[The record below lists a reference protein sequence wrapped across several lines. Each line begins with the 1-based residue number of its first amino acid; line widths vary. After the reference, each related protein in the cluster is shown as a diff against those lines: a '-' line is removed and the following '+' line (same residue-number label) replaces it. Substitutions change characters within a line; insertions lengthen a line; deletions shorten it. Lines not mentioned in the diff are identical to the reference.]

1 LNFKEKKIEID
12 NILKIVFTEKY
23 KLITKTNG
31 LYSYIDPEFFDKSY
45 EDDIKVT
52 NKIEKS
58 LHVVKDLILS
68 KIKVL
73 NKENEKLEFYSS
85 KFTHENYEPIL
96 YLYGNSPEKKIKF
109 KTVPKTIKE
118 EESFFIIIDFTNGF
132 YLLPWS

>member
-1 LNFKEKKIEID
+1 MNFKEKKIEID

-23 KLITKTNG
+23 KLITKTNN

-58 LHVVKDLILS
+58 LRVVKDLILS
-68 KIKVL
+68 KIKVI

>member
-1 LNFKEKKIEID
+1 MNFKEKKIELES
-12 NILKIVFTEKY
+12 ILKTIFTEKS
-23 KLITKTNG
+23 KLITKANS
-31 LYSYIDPEFFDKSY
+31 LYSYIDPEFFDNSY

-52 NKIEKS
+52 SKIEKS
-58 LHVVKDLILS
+58 LHVVKGLILS
-68 KIKVL
+68 QIKTL
-73 NKENEKLEFYSS
+73 NKENEELEFYSS

>member
-1 LNFKEKKIEID
+1 LNFKEKKPEIED
-12 NILKIVFTEKY
+12 ILKIVFAEKCE
-23 KLITKTNG
+23 LITKANS

-68 KIKVL
+68 QIKTL
-73 NKENEKLEFYSS
+73 NEEDEELEFYSS

-109 KTVPKTIKE
+109 KTLPKTIKE

>member
-1 LNFKEKKIEID
+1 MNFKEKKSEIES
-12 NILKIVFTEKY
+12 ILKTIFIEKS
-23 KLITKTNG
+23 KLITKVNN

-45 EDDIKVT
+45 EDDEKVT

-58 LHVVKDLILS
+58 LHVMKDLILS
-68 KIKVL
+68 QIKTL
-73 NKENEKLEFYSS
+73 NEKNEKLEFYSS

-109 KTVPKTIKE
+109 KTLPKTIKE